1 MLAVSAPR
9 RRADEVRTLARRG
22 VLAATV
28 AKAAPADR
36 ARLTG
41 GTYDIAW
48 PVVFNGLTQGL
59 ERRRGHAACATS
71 VRQLADDCLDRFED
85 DVEAVVHDVV
95 RSARKPITNLEAW
108 IASRLNAA
116 TVDGH
121 RRRRGDL
128 GALQRPRPPKWLSA
142 ALGDDPWLIHLAVQM
157 LVWVGQPATA
167 GAELWPLESW
177 TAERA
182 EHTGDWAAGR
192 ALVRRDIDRVLEAM
206 RRRPDWYAAYVERP
220 LGRKEAPVSRSA
232 LPMVPGT
239 EQPMLAL
246 VDPADLD
253 DAYMRAL
260 AYEAVVAIRGR
271 IARGLPAERAVT
283 DVIGLVFGDD
293 ADIAIDHAPHGGDA
307 GGERVVRL
315 LRDTGERNR
324 IVAAVLA
331 IINDEPD
338 L

>member
-1 MLAVSAPR
+1 MTAVSAPR

-28 AKAAPADR
+28 ARADRADR

-41 GTYDIAW
+41 GAYDIAW

-59 ERRRGHAACATS
+59 ERRRGHLACATS
-71 VRQLADDCLDRFED
+71 VRHLADDCLDRFED

-95 RSARKPITNLEAW
+95 RSARKPISNLEAW

-128 GALQRPRPPKWLSA
+128 GALQRPRPPKWLA
-142 ALGDDPWLIHLAVQM
+142 TALGDDPWLVHLAVQM
-157 LVWVGQPATA
+157 LVWVGQSATA
-167 GAELWPLESW
+167 GLELWPVESW

-182 EHTGDWAAGR
+182 ERTGDWAAGR
-192 ALVRRDIDRVLEAM
+192 AMVRRDIERVLAAM

-220 LGRKEAPVSRSA
+220 LGRKEAPVSR
-232 LPMVPGT
+232 GT
-239 EQPMLAL
+239 VVAVAGADDPMLAL
-246 VDPADLD
+246 VDPADND

-271 IARGLPAERAVT
+271 IAKGVPAAQAVT
-283 DVIGLVFGDD
+283 DVIQLVFGDD
-293 ADIAIDHAPHGGDA
+293 GDIAIGRAPRGDA
-307 GGERVVRL
+307 GDERVGRL
-315 LRDTGERNR
+315 LRDAGERTR

-331 IINDEPD
+331 IIGEPD

>member
-1 MLAVSAPR
+1 MRAVSAPR

-36 ARLTG
+36 AWLTG

-59 ERRRGHAACATS
+59 ERRRGHLSCATS
-71 VRQLADDCLDRFED
+71 IRHLADDCLDRFED

-95 RSARKPITNLEAW
+95 RSARKPIINLEAW

-128 GALQRPRPPKWLSA
+128 GALQRPRPPRWLAA
-142 ALGDDPWLIHLAVQM
+142 ALGDDPWLVHLAVQM
-157 LVWVGQPATA
+157 LVWVGQTATA
-167 GAELWPLESW
+167 GTELWPLESW

-182 EHTGDWAAGR
+182 ERTGDWAAGR
-192 ALVRRDIDRVLEAM
+192 AVVRRDIERVLAVM

-220 LGRKEAPVSRSA
+220 LGRKEAPVSR
-232 LPMVPGT
+232 GT
-239 EQPMLAL
+239 AVAVAGDEPMLAL

-253 DAYMRAL
+253 DAHMRAL
-260 AYEAVVAIRGR
+260 AYEAVVAIRRR
-271 IARGLPAERAVT
+271 IARGVPAERAVT
-283 DVIGLVFGDD
+283 DVIHVVFGDD
-293 ADIAIDHAPHGGDA
+293 GDLALDRAPHA

-315 LRDTGERNR
+315 LRDAEERAR
-324 IVAAVLA
+324 IVAAVLT
-331 IINDEPD
+331 IIKDDPD